1 MNKLFFQLFFL
12 LAGTIANAQ
21 DFTPRNINNTRI
33 EVDVREVGDPSAN
46 NHSFGKKNDALTEL
60 KNLPSTQV
68 STLRGVFSISSYP
81 IIGFVP
87 KTGFSDMFNM
97 AGLKSIKLIDARFDN
112 YKVGFSPVGYA
123 LQKKGYNALGLQ
135 IDKTPADWLRL
146 KFMQNG
152 FGADTGS
159 RRQLTIVLQKFW
171 FSNSAQDR
179 YTAAN
184 PKLTTTLH
192 YHFDIYTS
200 LDIGYYPQRKF
211 AGTLTALYNNGDAY
225 NGLADSLLV
234 LLKKEV
240 FTNIYSAKETETN
253 WLSPVDFNDYYNKRF
268 KILAHPEKKPRG
280 VYETYDD
287 FLANKPISDSV
298 EMIVKYNNYERA
310 VTYACQLT
318 AFKDGQPVSCN
329 KSWGYYDGRALFVN
343 TGHGIF
349 IKLIRTKED
358 FVFYYLKNF
367 NEEKIN
373 PDLQASIIIGNASY
387 QVLKDYKKAFGLTYQ
402 LDYETGKLY

>member
-1 MNKLFFQLFFL
+1 MYNLFFL
-12 LAGTIANAQ
+12 CSFLLSSMIIHAQ
-21 DFTPRNINNTRI
+21 DTRV
-33 EVDVREVGDPSAN
+33 EVDVREIGDPSTNNQSWGRFDDAN
-46 NHSFGKKNDALTEL
+46 TEINNFL
-60 KNLPSTQV
+60 FAQASIQ
-68 STLRGVFSISSYP
+68 RGVFSLTRYP

-87 KTGFSDMFNM
+87 KSGFSDTFSM

-123 LQKKGYNALGLQ
+123 LQKKGYNTLGLQ
-135 IDKTPADWLRL
+135 IDKTPADWLRG
-146 KFMQNG
+146 KFMQ
-152 FGADTGS
+152 FGISSDTGS
-159 RRQLTIVLQKFW
+159 HRQLTIVLQKFW
-171 FSNSAQDR
+171 FSNSAIDR
-179 YTAAN
+179 YTATN

-211 AGTLTALYNNGDAY
+211 AGTLTELYNNGDAY
-225 NGLADSLLV
+225 NELADSLLA

-240 FTNIYSAKETETN
+240 FTNSYAAKETETN
-253 WLSPVDFNDYYNKRF
+253 WLSPVDFNNYYNKRF
-268 KILAHPEKKPRG
+268 KILAHLEKKPKG
-280 VYETYDD
+280 VYETYND

-298 EMIVKYNNYERA
+298 EMIVKYNNYGRA

-318 AFKDGQPVSCN
+318 SFKDGQTFSCN
-329 KSWGYYDGRALFVN
+329 KSWGYYDGVSLFVN
-343 TGHGIF
+343 TGNGIF

-367 NEEKIN
+367 NEERIK
-373 PDLQASIIIGNASY
+373 PDLQESIIIGKASY

-402 LDYETGKLY
+402 LDYDTGKLY